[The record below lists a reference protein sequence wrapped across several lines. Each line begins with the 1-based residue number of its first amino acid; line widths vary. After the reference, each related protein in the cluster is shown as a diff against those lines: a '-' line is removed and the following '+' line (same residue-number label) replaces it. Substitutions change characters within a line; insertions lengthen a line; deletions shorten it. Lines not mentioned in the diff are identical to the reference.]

1 MITADLHTHTDRSDG
16 SSSAEQSVLRAIE
29 NGVTVLGFSDHCYT
43 PWYDWDSL
51 GRNIDGYIEENFSL
65 ARRYSSQ
72 IEIVCGIENE
82 FDCWQ
87 EDDRLQYRIG
97 SRHCITFP
105 DGRMLVDES
114 PEFFEEGLQRW
125 YGGDGLAM
133 AADYFRHL
141 AQDVPHF
148 RPDIIGHFDLVR
160 KFNRADRYF
169 DENCRAY
176 RRAALEAAE
185 AAGET
190 GAVFEV
196 STVNLNRKRRRILF
210 PADFILRFFL
220 EKGYP
225 VTLSSDAHDPDLIC
239 GHFSYAVQ
247 HLRELGFRSVMVWRN
262 GGFNEVSLPG

>member
-1 MITADLHTHTDRSDG
+1 
-16 SSSAEQSVLRAIE
+16 
-29 NGVTVLGFSDHCYT
+29 
-43 PWYDWDSL
+43 
-51 GRNIDGYIEENFSL
+51 
-65 ARRYSSQ
+65 
-72 IEIVCGIENE
+72 
-82 FDCWQ
+82 
-87 EDDRLQYRIG
+87 
-97 SRHCITFP
+97 
-105 DGRMLVDES
+105 MLVDES
-114 PEFFEEGLQRW
+114 PEFFVEGLQRW

-239 GHFSYAVQ
+239 GHFGYAVQ